1 MECEAA
7 ELAMLK
13 GEWKPQ
19 RDPTAL
25 LVGNYLHSY
34 FESPEAHQA
43 FLDEHQEILATTGKN
58 RGQPKAAFQVADKMI
73 HALESDELFKG
84 LYRGEKEV
92 IVTGNIGGVDWM
104 GKLDCYVGSAKE
116 PYFVDL
122 KTTKDIHERY
132 WIDEDGGRWGSF
144 IEKYRY
150 QLQMAV
156 YQELI
161 RQQYDIEA
169 RPLIVAVSKQDP
181 PDKAIVEIPQDDL
194 DEWLNH
200 VIEAQDRIQAVKN
213 GEVEPTRCEQCEYCR
228 ATKKLSGVVS
238 MYDLIE

>member
-7 ELAMLK
+7 QLAQLK

-43 FLDEHQEILATTGKN
+43 FLDEHPEILATTGKN
-58 RGQPKAAFQVADKMI
+58 RGQPKAPYQAADKMI
-73 HALESDELFKG
+73 QTLETDALFRG
-84 LYRGEKEV
+84 LYRGQKEL
-92 IVTGNIGGVDWM
+92 IVTGSIGGVDWK

-116 PYFVDL
+116 PFFIDL

-132 WIDEDGGRWGSF
+132 WIEETSQWGSF

-161 RQQYDIEA
+161 RQQYDVKA

-181 PDKAIVEIPQDDL
+181 PDKAIVEVPQDDL
-194 DEWLNH
+194 DEWLDR
-200 VIEAQDRIQAVKN
+200 VIQEQDRIQAVKN
-213 GEVEPTRCEQCEYCR
+213 GEVEPTRCEKCEYCR